1 MQKIILFFHI
11 SFSISRFFQNFI
23 ERKQWSDLPSQMGVK
38 IEKLFSATPQQPS
51 NKTAA
56 DSMIF
61 KSALFH
67 PQLCRIQNG
76 EIAL

>member
-1 MQKIILFFHI
+1 MQKKILFFHI
-11 SFSISRFFQNFI
+11 SLSISRFFQNFI
-23 ERKQWSDLPSQMGVK
+23 DRKQWSDIPSHMWMK
-38 IEKLFSATPQQPS
+38 IEKPFSATPQQPS

-67 PQLCRIQNG
+67 P
-76 EIAL
+76 